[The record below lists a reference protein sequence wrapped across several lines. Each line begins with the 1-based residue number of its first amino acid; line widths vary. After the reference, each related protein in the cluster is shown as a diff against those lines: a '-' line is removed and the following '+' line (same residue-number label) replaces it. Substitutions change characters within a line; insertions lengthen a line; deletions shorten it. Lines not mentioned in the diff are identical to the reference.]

1 MKILFLSLVLAYIV
15 PNNSP
20 PWNSF
25 QSEFLVIFFAL
36 SIGLL
41 NFRKKTKIYS
51 YDLFLS
57 IILIVAGVYYF
68 LNFNKFGAYFYVGVI
83 YLLSALIAFHV
94 AIENK
99 CNELYFEWFSLA
111 VILASIISLGCQ
123 LVQLMDLMDYFFP
136 WVGDNPAGGRYFGNL
151 GQPNQLASL
160 VLMSFLCGL
169 YLNSKEKISKYTQ
182 IALAIIFGLSLSL
195 AGSKTSIVS
204 LIGAIFFL
212 LFAKEKKYLGYA
224 VLCGL
229 SFLSFSFFIKNEVRD
244 YGASDI
250 STGRFSMWGMLIDSV
265 LDKPWIGYG
274 FNNTAIAN
282 FELVNE
288 FPINW
293 NRFTAHSHNIVLDF
307 FVWFG
312 IPLGIFLTVFLVHL
326 CYQHFFL
333 QKKMQDKLIAYTA
346 IPLLVHS
353 MLEFPLHYA
362 YFLIPI
368 SFIMGSCWK
377 GKSFSSQIYLNQI
390 LIIYCLPIGILMTKE
405 YLNLESSLTE
415 QRFYINNF
423 SNSKEQEI
431 IFPQFL
437 DLPTSQ
443 FNFLVKKEIT
453 KEDHL
458 EMENLVKN
466 YPTYRNFHF
475 LCDYFLK
482 NGEYKKFLLYYEKA
496 LVLLNKEEARF
507 FENSYEA
514 KKKLD

>member
-1 MKILFLSLVLAYIV
+1 MKIVFLSLILAFIV

-25 QSEFLVIFFAL
+25 QSEFLAIFFAI
-36 SIGLL
+36 SIGFM
-41 NFRKKTKIYS
+41 NFRKKTKFYS
-51 YDLFLS
+51 YDLFL
-57 IILIVAGVYYF
+57 IAILVAAGAGYF
-68 LNFNKFGAYFYVGVI
+68 FKVGAFSAYLYVGIV
-83 YLLSALIAFHV
+83 YLFSALIAFHT

-99 CNELYFEWFSLA
+99 HGDSYFEWFSLS

-123 LVQLMDLMDYFFP
+123 LVQLMNLEGYFFP
-136 WVGDNPAGGRYFGNL
+136 WVSDNPAGGRYFGNL

-169 YLNSKEKISKYTQ
+169 YLSSKEKISRYTQ
-182 IALAIIFGLSLSL
+182 IVLAIIFGFSLSL

-204 LIGAIFFL
+204 LISAILLL
-212 LFAKEKKYLGYA
+212 LFVKERKYSGYA

-229 SFLSFSFFIKNEVRD
+229 SFLFFSVFIKDEVRD
-244 YGASDI
+244 YGGGDI

-265 LDKPWIGYG
+265 FYKPWIGYG
-274 FNNTAIAN
+274 FNDTAIAN
-282 FELVNE
+282 FELINE
-288 FPINW
+288 FPVNW

-312 IPLGIFLTVFLVHL
+312 IPVGIFLTIFFSYLCWQHL
-326 CYQHFFL
+326 FL
-333 QKKMQDKLIAYTA
+333 QKKTQDKLIAYTA

-377 GKSFSSQIYLNQI
+377 GKSFSSRIYLNQI
-390 LIIYCLPIGILMTKE
+390 FIICCLPIGILMTRE
-405 YLNLESSLTE
+405 YLILESSLTE

-423 SNSKEQEI
+423 SNGKEQEI
-431 IFPQFL
+431 IFPKFL

-443 FNFLVKKEIT
+443 FNFLVKNEIT
-453 KEDHL
+453 QEDYF
-458 EMENLVKN
+458 EMENLVRN

-475 LCDYFLK
+475 LCDYLLK
-482 NGEYKKFLLYYEKA
+482 KGEYKKFLLYYEKA
-496 LVLLNKEEARF
+496 LALLNKEEAGVF
-507 FENSYEA
+507 KNSFEI